1 MVKFDNQPK
10 SNVLNLIML
19 VEHLKIP
26 SKNNV
31 KDRLFNNV
39 LILREVIKFNE
50 LKKT

>member
-1 MVKFDNQPK
+1 MVRFNNQPK
-10 SNVLNLIML
+10 SKFLNLIML
-19 VEHLKIP
+19 VKHLKIP
-26 SKNNV
+26 SKDNV